1 MLYLDT
7 FTYQLE
13 EDNWK
18 NAGKQAHDRN
28 LHDDFEDVLLVISW
42 IFRHLDVVIEE
53 ERTAESIQDN
63 HALWTETHT
72 KTYDSKKQ
80 TVQNNGDGVISKN
93 LMLVMLFSTC
103 THSHL
108 N

>member
-1 MLYLDT
+1 MLYIDT

-28 LHDDFEDVLLVISW
+28 LHDDFEDVLLVISL
-42 IFRHLDVVIEE
+42 ILRHLDLVIEE

-63 HALWTETHT
+63 QALWMETHT
-72 KTYDSKKQ
+72 KTYDSKNQ
-80 TVQNNGDGVISKN
+80 TVLKIMEVVLSQRILSW
-93 LMLVMLFSTC
+93 
-103 THSHL
+103 
-108 N
+108 